1 MASGASKE
9 SLLERLDKG
18 VTNSEQERVTISS
31 QNDTPKGLRKDPLSQ
46 HDRSHSHVQV
56 GVKN

>member
-31 QNDTPKGLRKDPLSQ
+31 QNDTPKGLRKDPFLNTIE
-46 HDRSHSHVQV
+46 VILMF
-56 GVKN
+56 K